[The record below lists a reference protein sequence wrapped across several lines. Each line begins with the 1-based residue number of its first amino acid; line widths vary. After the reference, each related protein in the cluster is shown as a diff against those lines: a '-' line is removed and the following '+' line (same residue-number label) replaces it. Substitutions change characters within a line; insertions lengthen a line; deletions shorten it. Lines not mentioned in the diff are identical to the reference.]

1 VDTSLV
7 EAFLLHS
14 RSYNHGLDHFIV
26 ATQRSMYNT
35 KQEGRWAFQ
44 IHVNFHD
51 VAHNHLFALR
61 HLQTHLITALSL
73 DPLASDAL
81 FSRPCPSI
89 RASFPLKNFGLLVRQ
104 TLLSS
109 KSPFYT
115 VLGSSS
121 RESNE
126 SLNLWQPLKA
136 YTKPLC
142 PAVYLILLAGFW
154 IPQV

>member
-1 VDTSLV
+1 MNTSLV

-44 IHVNFHD
+44 IDVNFH

-73 DPLASDAL
+73 DLLASAAL

-89 RASFPLKNFGLLVRQ
+89 RASFPLKSF
-104 TLLSS
+104 
-109 KSPFYT
+109 
-115 VLGSSS
+115 
-121 RESNE
+121 
-126 SLNLWQPLKA
+126 
-136 YTKPLC
+136 
-142 PAVYLILLAGFW
+142 
-154 IPQV
+154 